1 MAVIV
6 AVLTGWVGMG
16 VGMGL
21 LLWALS
27 LGSVGAVGVL
37 SSLTPV
43 LVLPM
48 LWWKFGRIPALGA
61 WVGAAVAVS
70 GTALMLTR

>member
-1 MAVIV
+1 
-6 AVLTGWVGMG
+6 MG

-27 LGSVGAVGVL
+27 LGDVGAVGVL
-37 SSLTPV
+37 SSISPV
-43 LVLPM
+43 MVLPL
-48 LWWKFGRIPALGA
+48 LWWKFKRIPAWGAWLGA
-61 WVGAAVAVS
+61 ALAVS